1 MTKRLVISA
10 LIAVS
15 LSFGACSSQ
24 AVDDSTVTAKVK
36 TKLAADTQTSAI
48 KIGVDTVAGVV
59 TLSGTVP
66 TDTEKNKAE
75 ELAKNTDGVKQVV
88 NRISVDPNS
97 LGATN
102 FGDKADQAAKE
113 VGGAISDEAI
123 LAKLKAKLIS
133 DGITGTN
140 IDVNDGKVV
149 LKGQVEDPQKKAKAE
164 DLARKTDGVKDVRNQ
179 LTVKKA
185 SAS

>member
-1 MTKRLVISA
+1 MKKLVPVV
-10 LIAVS
+10 LIAVG
-15 LSFGACSSQ
+15 LFFAGCSSQ

-48 KIGVDTVAGVV
+48 KIGVDTAAGVV

-66 TDTEKNKAE
+66 TDTEKKKAE
-75 ELAKNTDGVKQVV
+75 ELAKNTDGVKRIV
-88 NRISVDPNS
+88 NKISVDPNS

-102 FGDKADQAAKE
+102 FGAKAGEAAKE

-140 IDVNDGKVV
+140 VDVTGGKVV
-149 LKGQVEDPQKKAKAE
+149 LKGQVDDPQKKTKAE

-179 LTVKKA
+179 LTVKKT
-185 SAS
+185 SA